1 MVPQSV
7 IPAPDGASPL
17 LSDYIEKP
25 ALARELNRTP
35 RTVDRMVLYEGLPC
49 VRVGGKRLFR
59 RSSVLAWL
67 AARETPAARPQGTR
81 RPRRGKEQYGVGQPR
96 TRRNRK
102 GSQ

>member
-1 MVPQSV
+1 MVSQSV

-35 RTVDRMVLYEGLPC
+35 RTVDRMVLHDGLPC
-49 VRVGGKRLFR
+49 VRIGNKRLFR

-67 AARETPAARPQGTR
+67 AARETPAVRPQGTR
-81 RPRRGKEQYGVGQPR
+81 KQRWR
-96 TRRNRK
+96 TRRNGK
-102 GSQ
+102 GQS